1 MVLEVQR
8 YPSGYQQNNYP
19 THQGPDGYFSNFQG
33 MTATQT
39 TPYPTY
45 PQVSTYPSSHVS
57 QYQSSWSAGDEY
69 QHGNG
74 PSHPVKP
81 SAGGYGGNSHG
92 YGKSH
97 GYENSFSHGSQQAHG
112 SPHGH
117 GHGSPNGLG
126 KSHGY
131 ENSFSHGSQQGHG
144 SPNGHGL
151 GSPHGLGKPHGY
163 GDSQSHGN
171 SHGFGNSNGHGG
183 GVMNHFEKLTHGH
196 GYGAPGPNYGH
207 APSGMNHGYQK
218 PSWTMKG
225 LEDDE

>member
-19 THQGPDGYFSNFQG
+19 THQGADGYFNNNFHG
-33 MTATQT
+33 ITAAQT

-57 QYQSSWSAGDEY
+57 QYQSTWSAGDEY
-69 QHGNG
+69 QHGHG

-81 SAGGYGGNSHG
+81 SAAGGYGGNSHG
-92 YGKSH
+92 YGKSQ
-97 GYENSFSHGSQQAHG
+97 GYENSFSHGS
-112 SPHGH
+112 PHGH
-117 GHGSPNGLG
+117 GQGSPNGLG

-131 ENSFSHGSQQGHG
+131 ENSFNHGSQQGHG
-144 SPNGHGL
+144 SPQGHGL
-151 GSPHGLGKPHGY
+151 GSPHGFGKSHSY
-163 GDSQSHGN
+163 GD

-207 APSGMNHGYQK
+207 AQSGMNPGCQK
-218 PSWTMKG
+218 PSWTLKG
-225 LEDDE
+225 LDDDE